1 MEDPNND
8 SAAIAASQVPD
19 NPKNKKTAVSR
30 NRKLVIFLILVLA
43 FLIPLAG
50 LMILSYVNK
59 TSYIPFP

>member
-8 SAAIAASQVPD
+8 SAAIAASEAPD
-19 NPKNKKTAVSR
+19 PKNKKTPVSG
-30 NRKLVIFLILVLA
+30 NKKLIIFLILVMA

-59 TSYIPFP
+59 TSYIPLP